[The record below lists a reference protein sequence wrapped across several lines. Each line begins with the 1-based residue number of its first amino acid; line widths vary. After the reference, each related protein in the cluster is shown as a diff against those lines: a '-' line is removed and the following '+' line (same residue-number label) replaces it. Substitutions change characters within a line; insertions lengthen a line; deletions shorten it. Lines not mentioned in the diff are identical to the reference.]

1 MNYNVN
7 DENFKNSEM
16 YQRFLRENP
25 SFGFLKIRAYAAN
38 QAVPISNLK
47 IVITKDIENNNV
59 TFFEGTTN
67 DSGVIERII
76 LPAPLL
82 NQNDLIAPAST
93 TYEIRATYTP
103 DNITQIFRVNM
114 YENVGVIQN
123 INIVPDMNM
132 GMGGF

>member
-25 SFGFLKIRAYAAN
+25 SSGFLKIRAYAAN

-132 GMGGF
+132 KMGGF